1 MSILRDNHLKSIKKY
16 KKVLKITY
24 NVNIK
29 RQPLKQ
35 FVHTHIQGLTHI
47 SFPSI
52 EILLLYMKMQLLT
65 WRFSLEVVPLIF
77 FLYYMWSGHSRQLFS
92 CSLGIRWQP
101 MPASPTPYTQGWPSY
116 VLTPVLPVVLS
127 YIQEPAGACSYRRGG
142 EEHAPL
148 LVSLVTNGPPDVNFP
163 IIGKFPFLPWSKD
176 CC

>member
-92 CSLGIRWQP
+92 CSLGIRWP
-101 MPASPTPYTQGWPSY
+101 TNACFTYTLHTGLTFLCTYPSTSCGIVLHTGASWC
-116 VLTPVLPVVLS
+116 L
-127 YIQEPAGACSYRRGG
+127 
-142 EEHAPL
+142 
-148 LVSLVTNGPPDVNFP
+148 
-163 IIGKFPFLPWSKD
+163 FLQKRW
-176 CC
+176 